1 MANQQISNPP
11 TAAYYLTL
19 IGGIIGLLSGII
31 ITIVLLF
38 TIILWPIGVWV
49 IVANALM
56 ISYAQRLMAHPSEHS
71 KYGTYILVLS
81 IIGGGNLLALI
92 GGILAMTYNPMPA
105 QPYAQQPYQPYQP
118 YTQQPP
124 TQAQPSQYAG
134 AKYCP
139 QCGNAVG
146 AEAAYCPKCGTKLPT

>member
-19 IGGIIGLLSGII
+19 IGGILGILYGAVL
-31 ITIVLLF
+31 TMVLLF
-38 TIILWPIGVWV
+38 TIILWPLGVWV
-49 IVANALM
+49 IIANALM
-56 ISYAQRLMAHPSEHS
+56 ISYARKLMTQPNEHG
-71 KYGTYILVLS
+71 KYGVYILVLS
-81 IIGGGNLLALI
+81 IFGGLNVICLI
-92 GGILAMTYNPMPA
+92 GGILALAHQPTT
-105 QPYAQQPYQPYQP
+105 QPYSVQQPYQNYQP
-118 YTQQPP
+118 YTQQPT
-124 TQAQPSQYAG
+124 TQAQASQYAS

>member
-11 TAAYYLTL
+11 STAYYLSL
-19 IGGIIGLLSGII
+19 IGGILGLLSGVA
-31 ITIVLLF
+31 ITFFLLF

-49 IVANALM
+49 IVANAL
-56 ISYAQRLMAHPSEHS
+56 IINYAKRLMAQPSEHS
-71 KYGTYILVLS
+71 KYGTYILVFS
-81 IIGGGNLLALI
+81 IIGGGNILALI
-92 GGILAMTYNPMPA
+92 GGILAMTYQPMSA
-105 QPYAQQPYQPYQP
+105 QPYAQQPYQPYQA
-118 YTQQPP
+118 YTQ
-124 TQAQPSQYAG
+124 TQAQPTQYAG

>member
-19 IGGIIGLLSGII
+19 IGGILGLLSGAA
-31 ITIVLLF
+31 ITVFLLF

-56 ISYAQRLMAHPSEHS
+56 ISYAKRLMAQPSEHS

-81 IIGGGNLLALI
+81 ILSGGNLICLI
-92 GGILAMTYNPMPA
+92 GGILALAYQPMPA

-118 YTQQPP
+118 YTQPP
-124 TQAQPSQYAG
+124 TTQPTPTQYAG
-134 AKYCP
+134 TKYCP